1 MFRKKK
7 QYEWTKGRVEQLAE
21 ECFIW
26 LKRGWKTRV
35 ANRIIGKRGKPIS
48 IQTVA
53 NAFIFKNGKVKQRDC
68 NNIYSTCIKMIQE
81 ERQKQSKEIEEFFKK

>member
-1 MFRKKK
+1 MRLRKKK

-26 LKRGWKTRV
+26 LGRGWRKKV
-35 ANRIIGKRGKPIS
+35 AAKVGRTH
-48 IQTVA
+48 QTIA
-53 NAFIFKNGKVKQRDC
+53 NAFRWKDGKPYSRDC

-81 ERQKQSKEIEEFFKK
+81 ERINQSKEIEEFFKK